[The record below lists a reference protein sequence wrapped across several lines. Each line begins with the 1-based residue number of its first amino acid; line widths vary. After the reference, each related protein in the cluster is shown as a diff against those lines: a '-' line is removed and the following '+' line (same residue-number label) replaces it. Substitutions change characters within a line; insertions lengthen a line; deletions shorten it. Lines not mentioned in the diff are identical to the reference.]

1 MYKDL
6 AVRLNLVINQNNN
19 FCETHTLFNIQ
30 YILLQVVCVN
40 VAILVISSDFGR
52 GHLLSIL
59 AMRRLTLE
67 HMNSQ
72 STMGCH
78 IFSESYDQELSYGW
92 CWLCMV
98 THLLS
103 FASFFLQH

>member
-40 VAILVISSDFGR
+40 GAILVISDDLGR

-59 AMRRLTLE
+59 AIKGVKCDQNQLWHGNIMGKVRLEKNLRV
-67 HMNSQ
+67 
-72 STMGCH
+72 C
-78 IFSESYDQELSYGW
+78 
-92 CWLCMV
+92 V
-98 THLLS
+98 TGG
-103 FASFFLQH
+103 